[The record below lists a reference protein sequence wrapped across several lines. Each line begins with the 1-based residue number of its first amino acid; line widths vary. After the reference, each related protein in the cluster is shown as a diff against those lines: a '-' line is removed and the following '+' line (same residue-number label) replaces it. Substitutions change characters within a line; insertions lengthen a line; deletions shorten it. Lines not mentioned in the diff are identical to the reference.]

1 MSQAILEAMG
11 FGLPLVVTDVGG
23 NPSLVGGRDGCGLVL
38 PHRDPVGWAQ
48 SLVELATN
56 VDQRQRFS
64 QQGMARHDR
73 DYSLTRM
80 VDRYTRIYLSL
91 CRAGQQGVS
100 SAAP

>member
-1 MSQAILEAMG
+1 
-11 FGLPLVVTDVGG
+11 
-23 NPSLVGGRDGCGLVL
+23 
-38 PHRDPVGWAQ
+38 
-48 SLVELATN
+48 LATD

-64 QQGMARHDR
+64 QQGMARHER

-91 CRAGQQGVS
+91 CRAGQEGVS